1 MMITIPAVMRNISY
15 NAKRA
20 LLKGVLLG
28 GVSILA
34 YIVIVIVTTPQ
45 LPASFAVNA
54 AFSINPLIIYG
65 TGLGVG
71 LNTFVSSYSKRIG
84 CRIDKKRKGILG
96 VSSGS
101 TALSAFFSF
110 FSLVPLGCCGSWL
123 LVLSYLPTIFG
134 TALSVSLI
142 QYSKPLS
149 YIGLVIV
156 LSFAGISTFKLRSEL
171 KQQHPDHQQQQQKG
185 IGEQNIDKKIKKGSS
200 ALG

>member
-1 MMITIPAVMRNISY
+1 MMIPAVMRGISH
-15 NAKRA
+15 NSKRA
-20 LLKGVLLG
+20 LLKGILLG
-28 GVSILA
+28 SISIIA
-34 YIVIVIVTTPQ
+34 YIIIVIVTTPE
-45 LPASFAVNA
+45 LPASFVIKA

-65 TGLGVG
+65 TAVGVG
-71 LNTFVSSYSKRIG
+71 VNAFISSYSKGIG
-84 CRIDKKRKGILG
+84 CRIDKKGKGIFG
-96 VSSGS
+96 VSSCS

-149 YIGLVIV
+149 YTGLVIV
-156 LSFAGISTFKLRSEL
+156 LSFAGISAFKLHSES
-171 KQQHPDHQQQQQKG
+171 KNQQRQQQKG
-185 IGEQNIDKKIKKGSS
+185 IGEQNIDKKTKKENP

>member
-1 MMITIPAVMRNISY
+1 MMMPTVMRNFSY
-15 NAKRA
+15 NAKMA
-20 LLKGVLLG
+20 LLKGILLG
-28 GVSILA
+28 SISILA
-34 YIVIVIVTTPQ
+34 YIIVVIATTPE

-54 AFSINPLIIYG
+54 AFSINPIIIYG
-65 TGLGVG
+65 TAFGVG
-71 LNTFVSSYSKRIG
+71 VNVFISSYSKG
-84 CRIDKKRKGILG
+84 MACRIDKKRKWIFG

-134 TALSVSLI
+134 SALSVSLI

-149 YIGLVIV
+149 YIGLIIV
-156 LSFAGISTFKLRSEL
+156 LGFAGISAFKLRSEL
-171 KQQHPDHQQQQQKG
+171 KNQHQHQRHKG
-185 IGEQNIDKKIKKGSS
+185 IDEQYIDKNIKKDNA

>member
-1 MMITIPAVMRNISY
+1 MIPAVLHISH

-20 LLKGVLLG
+20 ILKGILLG
-28 GVSILA
+28 SISILA
-34 YIVIVIVTTPQ
+34 YIIVVILTSPE
-45 LPASFAVNA
+45 LPASFAIKA
-54 AFSINPLIIYG
+54 AFFINPIIIYG
-65 TGLGVG
+65 TAFGVG
-71 LNTFVSSYSKRIG
+71 VNTFISSYSKGIG
-84 CRIDKKRKGILG
+84 CRADKKRKGIFG

-149 YIGLVIV
+149 YLGLAIV
-156 LSFAGISTFKLRSEL
+156 LSFAGISAFKLRSEL
-171 KQQHPDHQQQQQKG
+171 KEQHHTRKLL
-185 IGEQNIDKKIKKGSS
+185 QNIDKKINKESS
-200 ALG
+200 ALGR

>member
-1 MMITIPAVMRNISY
+1 MITTPTFLRINH

-20 LLKGVLLG
+20 LLKGILLS

-34 YIVIVIVTTPQ
+34 YVIVVIVTSPE
-45 LPASFAVNA
+45 LPTSFAVNA

-65 TGLGVG
+65 TAFGVG
-71 LNTFVSSYSKRIG
+71 VNTFISSYSKGIG
-84 CRIDKKRKGILG
+84 CRVDKKRKGIVG

-134 TALSVSLI
+134 SALSVSLI

-149 YIGLVIV
+149 YVGLAIV
-156 LSFAGISTFKLRSEL
+156 LSFAGISAFKFRSEL
-171 KQQHPDHQQQQQKG
+171 KEQQHNRSLQH
-185 IGEQNIDKKIKKGSS
+185 NLDKKIN
-200 ALG
+200 